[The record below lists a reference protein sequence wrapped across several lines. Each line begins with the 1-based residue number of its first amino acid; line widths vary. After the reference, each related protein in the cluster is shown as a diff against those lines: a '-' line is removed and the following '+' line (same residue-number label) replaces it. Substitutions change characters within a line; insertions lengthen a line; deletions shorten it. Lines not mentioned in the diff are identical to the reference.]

1 MMQKQTWL
9 NFHAISFGTI
19 KYEYFWQEYRL
30 VFKPRKEVGESWKEE
45 KGRGMGILEEWGEE
59 VNEWFDKRV
68 APECDRNP
76 VKLYILL

>member
-45 KGRGMGILEEWGEE
+45 KGRGMGILEEWG
-59 VNEWFDKRV
+59 R
-68 APECDRNP
+68 R
-76 VKLYILL
+76 